1 MLLLLLLL
9 LLLLSLKRCA
19 LVHPAH
25 PVHLLL
31 GMHVVLGSGG
41 AQSAEATQAQAG
53 ATTGADEPL
62 VAAVGSQAAAAAA
75 PKNPKKR
82 RGRNRDVDPAAMD
95 QGAATAAA
103 DARIEGWAREA
114 ADAAAAAAAASAP
127 SAAAGDLTPAPVSAT
142 VTRRRLNR
150 CWGGAAGHGVHW
162 RLSGGGD
169 CRGC

>member
-1 MLLLLLLL
+1 
-9 LLLLSLKRCA
+9 
-19 LVHPAH
+19 
-25 PVHLLL
+25 
-31 GMHVVLGSGG
+31 MHVVLGSGG

-62 VAAVGSQAAAAAA
+62 VAAVGSQAAAAAAA

-114 ADAAAAAAAASAP
+114 ADAAAAAAAAASAP
-127 SAAAGDLTPAPVSAT
+127 SAAAGDLTPAPVRAT
-142 VTRRRLNR
+142 VTRRRPNG
-150 CWGGAAGHGVHW
+150 CWGGAAGARSALAIVGRG
-162 RLSGGGD
+162 RLSGVLRGGEGR
-169 CRGC
+169 CWRTRVT